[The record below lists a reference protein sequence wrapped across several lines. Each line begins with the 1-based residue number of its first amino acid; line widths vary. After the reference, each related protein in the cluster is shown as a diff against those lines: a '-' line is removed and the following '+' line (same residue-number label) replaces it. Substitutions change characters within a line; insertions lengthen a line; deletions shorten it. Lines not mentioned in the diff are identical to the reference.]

1 MNLQEKCNNGFTLI
15 ELISVIVLLSVMG
28 IVGIA
33 RLGNLSGFDSHGF
46 YNEVVNAVRYG
57 QKLAISTGCS
67 LQVTISATGY
77 ALHQRQTDC
86 ITGAFTRDVVNPSDR
101 SSPYQNSNPDVNI
114 NPAATLEFSASSTA
128 TVNGLASD
136 QVFTVNG
143 RQFTVYS
150 LTGLV
155 Q

>member
-15 ELISVIVLLSVMG
+15 ELIAVIVLLSVMG
-28 IVGIA
+28 VVGIA
-33 RLGNLSGFDSHGF
+33 RLGNLGEFDSRAF
-46 YNEVVNAVRYG
+46 YDEVVNAVRYA

-67 LQVTISATGY
+67 VQVTISATGY

-101 SSPYQNSNPDVNI
+101 SSHYQKSNPDINI
-114 NPAATLEFSASSTA
+114 NPTAALEFSAQSTV
-128 TVNGLASD
+128 TVNGVASN